1 MQERRAAERG
11 GGTRPRSRERGL
23 GGSGRR
29 SRAVL
34 NAPRIL
40 PCAEKP
46 RRAAFAPWFVFLL
59 LDSFCFLFFARLREP
74 AALRERALL
83 LRCEG
88 KARKVRCYWA
98 SRSYWAIA
106 RARDCLSSASDA
118 LRFLN
123 YAPLVHSRTNTSDK
137 VDKYRGKGGFTT
149 FASNSRQA
157 NSSIWIA

>member
-1 MQERRAAERG
+1 MLLSLYFRYVTIGKRSHLRNTWEQGTRRALQERRAAERG
-11 GGTRPRSRERGL
+11 GGTRPRKRERGL

-40 PCAEKP
+40 GGPCGPMP

-59 LDSFCFLFFARLREP
+59 LVSFCFLFFARLREP

-88 KARKVRCYWA
+88 KARKVRCF
-98 SRSYWAIA
+98 RSYCASALLCALSAWARGRRSNCRS
-106 RARDCLSSASDA
+106 RARPD
-118 LRFLN
+118 
-123 YAPLVHSRTNTSDK
+123 
-137 VDKYRGKGGFTT
+137 G
-149 FASNSRQA
+149 
-157 NSSIWIA
+157 